1 MNQNKLVIKIKRRI
15 KMKENFLQIL
25 FATVA
30 GAIVAYLNVLL
41 VPLVVLVIVMLID
54 YVTGMAQAYLSH
66 TLNSRIGVVGIIKK
80 ISYITAVV
88 VGIVADYL
96 ISSALTQVGI
106 DIKINYCI
114 GMIVTIWFIINE
126 LISVLENLAEIG
138 IPLPKFL
145 VSIVKRLKVVVE
157 NKTTEDKKKDDE

>member
-1 MNQNKLVIKIKRRI
+1 M
-15 KMKENFLQIL
+15 
-25 FATVA
+25 A
-30 GAIVAYLNVLL
+30 
-41 VPLVVLVIVMLID
+41 
-54 YVTGMAQAYLSH
+54 VT
-66 TLNSRIGVVGIIKK
+66 
-80 ISYITAVV
+80 

-145 VSIVKRLKVVVE
+145 VAIIKRLKVVVE
-157 NKTTEDKKKDDE
+157 NKTDESEDNKNE

>member
-1 MNQNKLVIKIKRRI
+1 
-15 KMKENFLQIL
+15 MKENFLQIL

-54 YVTGMAQAYLSH
+54 YGTGMAQAYVSH
-66 TLNSRIGVVGIIKK
+66 SLNSRIGVAGIIKK
-80 ISYITAVV
+80 IGYIVAVA

-126 LISVLENLAEIG
+126 LISVLENLAKIG
-138 IPLPKFL
+138 IPLPNFL

>member
-1 MNQNKLVIKIKRRI
+1 MV
-15 KMKENFLQIL
+15 KENIFQAL

-41 VPLVVLVIVMLID
+41 IPLIVMIVVMLID
-54 YVTGMAQAYLSH
+54 YGTGMAQAFVSG

-80 ISYITAVV
+80 IGYIVAVT

-106 DIKINYCI
+106 NLQINYCI

-145 VSIVKRLKVVVE
+145 VSIVKRLKVTVE
-157 NKTTEDKKKDDE
+157 SKTEGDVNE

>member
-1 MNQNKLVIKIKRRI
+1 
-15 KMKENFLQIL
+15 MKENFLQIL
-25 FATVA
+25 LATVT

-41 VPLVVLVIVMLID
+41 VPFLVLIIVMIID
-54 YVTGMAQAYLSH
+54 YITGMAQAYVSH

-80 ISYITAVV
+80 ISYITAVA

-138 IPLPKFL
+138 IPLPNFL

-157 NKTTEDKKKDDE
+157 NKTDEDKKKDDE

>member
-1 MNQNKLVIKIKRRI
+1 MV
-15 KMKENFLQIL
+15 KENIFQAL

-41 VPLVVLVIVMLID
+41 VPLIVMIVVMLID
-54 YVTGMAQAYLSH
+54 YGTGMAQAFVSG

-80 ISYITAVV
+80 IGYIVAVT

-106 DIKINYCI
+106 NLQINYCI

-145 VSIVKRLKVVVE
+145 VSIVKRLKVTVE
-157 NKTTEDKKKDDE
+157 SKTEGDDK

>member
-1 MNQNKLVIKIKRRI
+1 
-15 KMKENFLQIL
+15 MKENFLQIL
-25 FATVA
+25 LATVT

-41 VPLVVLVIVMLID
+41 VPFLVLIIVMIID
-54 YVTGMAQAYLSH
+54 YVTGMAQAYVSH

-80 ISYITAVV
+80 ISYITAVA

-138 IPLPKFL
+138 IPLPNFL
-145 VSIVKRLKVVVE
+145 VSIVKRLKIVVE
-157 NKTTEDKKKDDE
+157 NKTDEDKKKDDE

>member
-1 MNQNKLVIKIKRRI
+1 
-15 KMKENFLQIL
+15 MKENFLQIL
-25 FATVA
+25 LATVT

-41 VPLVVLVIVMLID
+41 VPFLVLIIVMIID
-54 YVTGMAQAYLSH
+54 YVTGMAQAYVSH

-80 ISYITAVV
+80 ISYITAVA

-138 IPLPKFL
+138 IPLPNFL

-157 NKTTEDKKKDDE
+157 NKTDEDKKKDDE

>member
-1 MNQNKLVIKIKRRI
+1 
-15 KMKENFLQIL
+15 MKENFLQIL
-25 FATVA
+25 FATVT

-41 VPLVVLVIVMLID
+41 VPFLVLIIVMIID
-54 YVTGMAQAYLSH
+54 YITGMAQAYVSH

-80 ISYITAVV
+80 ISYITAVA

-96 ISSALTQVGI
+96 ISSALMQVGI

-138 IPLPKFL
+138 IPLPNFL

-157 NKTTEDKKKDDE
+157 NKTDEDKKKDDE

>member
-1 MNQNKLVIKIKRRI
+1 
-15 KMKENFLQIL
+15 MKENFLQIL
-25 FATVA
+25 FAMVT

-41 VPLVVLVIVMLID
+41 VPFLVLIIVMIID
-54 YVTGMAQAYLSH
+54 YVTGMAQAYVSH

-80 ISYITAVV
+80 ISYITAVA

-96 ISSALTQVGI
+96 ISSALTEVGI

-114 GMIVTIWFIINE
+114 GMIVTIWLIINE

-138 IPLPKFL
+138 IPLPNFL
-145 VSIVKRLKVVVE
+145 VSIVKRLKIVVE
-157 NKTTEDKKKDDE
+157 NKTDEDKKKDDE

>member
-1 MNQNKLVIKIKRRI
+1 
-15 KMKENFLQIL
+15 MKENFLQIL
-25 FATVA
+25 FATVT

-41 VPLVVLVIVMLID
+41 VPFLVLIIVMIID
-54 YVTGMAQAYLSH
+54 YVTGMAQAYVSH

-80 ISYITAVV
+80 ISYITAVA

-138 IPLPKFL
+138 IPLPNFL
-145 VSIVKRLKVVVE
+145 VSIVKRLKIVVE
-157 NKTTEDKKKDDE
+157 NKTDEDKKKDDE

>member
-138 IPLPKFL
+138 IPLPNFL

-157 NKTTEDKKKDDE
+157 NKTDEDKKKDDE

>member
-1 MNQNKLVIKIKRRI
+1 
-15 KMKENFLQIL
+15 MKENFLQIL
-25 FATVA
+25 FATVT

-41 VPLVVLVIVMLID
+41 VPFLVLIIVMIID
-54 YVTGMAQAYLSH
+54 YVTGMAQAYVSH

-80 ISYITAVV
+80 ISYITAVA

-96 ISSALTQVGI
+96 ISSALTEVGI

-138 IPLPKFL
+138 IPLPNFL

-157 NKTTEDKKKDDE
+157 NKTDEDKKKDDE

>member
-1 MNQNKLVIKIKRRI
+1 
-15 KMKENFLQIL
+15 MKENFLQIL

-41 VPLVVLVIVMLID
+41 VPFLVLIIVMIID
-54 YVTGMAQAYLSH
+54 YVTGMAQAYVSH

-80 ISYITAVV
+80 ISYITAVT

-138 IPLPKFL
+138 IPLPNFL
-145 VSIVKRLKVVVE
+145 VAIVKRLKVVVE
-157 NKTTEDKKKDDE
+157 NKTDEDKKKDDE

>member
-1 MNQNKLVIKIKRRI
+1 MV
-15 KMKENFLQIL
+15 KENIFQAL

-41 VPLVVLVIVMLID
+41 VPLIVLIVVMLID
-54 YVTGMAQAYLSH
+54 YGTGMAQAFISG

-80 ISYITAVV
+80 IGYIVAVT

-96 ISSALTQVGI
+96 ISSALIQVGI
-106 DIKINYCI
+106 NLQINYCI

-145 VSIVKRLKVVVE
+145 VSIVKRLKVTVE
-157 NKTTEDKKKDDE
+157 SKTEGDEE

>member
-1 MNQNKLVIKIKRRI
+1 
-15 KMKENFLQIL
+15 MKENFLQIL
-25 FATVA
+25 FATVT

-41 VPLVVLVIVMLID
+41 VPFLVLIIVMIID
-54 YVTGMAQAYLSH
+54 YVTGMAQAYVSH

-80 ISYITAVV
+80 ISYITAVT

-138 IPLPKFL
+138 IPLPNFL

-157 NKTTEDKKKDDE
+157 NKTDEDKKKDDE

>member
-1 MNQNKLVIKIKRRI
+1 
-15 KMKENFLQIL
+15 MKENFLQIL
-25 FATVA
+25 LATVT

-41 VPLVVLVIVMLID
+41 VPFLVLIIVMIID
-54 YVTGMAQAYLSH
+54 YVTGMAQAYVSH
-66 TLNSRIGVVGIIKK
+66 TLNSRIGIVGIIKK
-80 ISYITAVV
+80 ISYITAVA

-106 DIKINYCI
+106 DIKINFCI

-138 IPLPKFL
+138 IPLPNFL

-157 NKTTEDKKKDDE
+157 NKTDEDKKKDDE

>member
-1 MNQNKLVIKIKRRI
+1 
-15 KMKENFLQIL
+15 MKENFLQIL
-25 FATVA
+25 FATVT

-41 VPLVVLVIVMLID
+41 VPFLVLVIVMIID
-54 YVTGMAQAYLSH
+54 YVTGMAQAYVSH

-80 ISYITAVV
+80 ISYITAVA

-106 DIKINYCI
+106 NLQINYCI

-145 VSIVKRLKVVVE
+145 VAIVKRLKVVVE
-157 NKTTEDKKKDDE
+157 NKTDEDKKKDDE